1 MDKPENEDP
10 FVVSDTVNKQYE
22 LAVGFKKN
30 KEASSDVIVVLDELE
45 VTKLTTNA
53 IAESMFIGAKG
64 FKDDFHIFVISPTF
78 SVNYI
83 QLKNYR
89 QIINKLQGNFLN
101 TWK

>member
-1 MDKPENEDP
+1 MDKPKNEDP

-22 LAVGFKKN
+22 LAGGFKKN
-30 KEASSDVIVVLDELE
+30 KEASSDVTVVLAELE

-53 IAESMFIGAKG
+53 TGESMFIGAEG
-64 FKDDFHIFVISPTF
+64 FKDDFHIFVISPAF
-78 SVNYI
+78 GMNYI
-83 QLKNYR
+83 QLRNSR